1 MGGWRTRGRTTSTR
15 CTWRSAPPGTAQRR
29 SRSTSAGPTPRSP
42 TRPTGSPPRAD
53 APVQLSGGGPPRATP
68 LPARGQ
74 LLNSWEAHP
83 STCATAFIYTHACRN
98 VFFLINSRSADRGR
112 YVLHC
117 STQQLVSR
125 SILLLNLIPSS
136 LSSSGAYY
144 VSFCPSHRSACF
156 ENFSSSMPFFFFFL
170 QKSAR
175 ELPSKFIREQ
185 AKQYFT

>member
-15 CTWRSAPPGTAQRR
+15 CTSRSAPPRTAQRR

-144 VSFCPSHRSACF
+144 GVRVFLPFSPFCCLLC
-156 ENFSSSMPFFFFFL
+156 ELLILDVIFFL
-170 QKSAR
+170 PKV
-175 ELPSKFIREQ
+175 SKRIAE
-185 AKQYFT
+185 